1 MFGADRGN
9 FGQSMFGD
17 DFMKPMRGFGGMSSF
32 GDMGFP
38 SFKMPSFGDMESS
51 FDGFGQHMRDEMN

>member
-1 MFGADRGN
+1 MFGGDRGN

-17 DFMKPMRGFGGMSSF
+17 DFMKPMRGLSGMSSF

-38 SFKMPSFGDMESS
+38 SFKMPSFGDM
-51 FDGFGQHMRDEMN
+51 